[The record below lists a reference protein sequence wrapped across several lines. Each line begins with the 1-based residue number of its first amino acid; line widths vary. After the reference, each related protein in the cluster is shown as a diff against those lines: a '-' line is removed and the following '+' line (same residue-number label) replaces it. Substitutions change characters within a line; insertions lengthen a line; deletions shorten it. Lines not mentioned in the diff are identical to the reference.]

1 MANQEGKTRT
11 DRREVHSVYVPVP
24 TIVLNT
30 SAAKNSEQTTLTH
43 SRSAGDLDMVLS
55 DTDDFQAPSKFKGLS
70 KLNSSMTGFAQ
81 DSDQSNALGL
91 YCSPRMLRRSQN
103 STDSGNKR
111 HSGLFIDSLNACS
124 LNCLDPGSSVGS
136 TVSLNSEYTARSVG
150 LISNDSNSEC
160 SQNAYQAGVL
170 DGSFHKHNVL
180 KRFYSTPEK
189 DEDLLAYQN
198 RVRRNSKS
206 MGNMQKEDMHNF
218 VSFDFGSDS
227 ADDNHRRFDSV
238 QDSTESCD
246 IDNSLAA
253 RTGVSST
260 EEGEDGA
267 GTEAGTGNPKNLVKA
282 VTGSV
287 AMRDSRIRKWLV
299 EIRDPDDSVNS

>member
-1 MANQEGKTRT
+1 MENQAVKPRK
-11 DRREVHSVYVPVP
+11 DRREIHSVYVPVP

-30 SAAKNSEQTTLTH
+30 SAAKNAEQTTLTH

-55 DTDDFQAPSKFKGLS
+55 DKDDYQAPSKSKGIS
-70 KLNSSMTGFAQ
+70 KFTSSMSGCVQ
-81 DSDQSNALGL
+81 DLGQRNSLGL

-103 STDSGNKR
+103 SVDGGHKR
-111 HSGLFIDSLNACS
+111 HSGLFTDSLNACS
-124 LNCLDPGSSVGS
+124 LNCLDPGSRVGS
-136 TVSLNSEYTARSVG
+136 TMSLNSEYTARSVG

-189 DEDLLAYQN
+189 DEDLVTYQA

-227 ADDNHRRFDSV
+227 TDDNQQHIDSV
-238 QDSTESCD
+238 PDSTESCD
-246 IDNSLAA
+246 IDNSLAW
-253 RTGVSST
+253 RTGASGA
-260 EEGEDGA
+260 EEEEEQAGA
-267 GTEAGTGNPKNLVKA
+267 ETGASNSQNLVKA
-282 VTGSV
+282 VTGSM

-299 EIRDPDDSVNS
+299 EIRDPEENVNT